1 MEEFQT
7 EQKSNFFMGVICL
20 LAGALVT
27 CVLYFGVSR
36 LGIFSFWVSAIGI
49 TISLMGY
56 NHFVKGSGN
65 FGFILGSILNTIG
78 IIYGEFLDTCAI
90 VAKSYDMSMSDLMF
104 NTDLLREV
112 LITGSFWI
120 YPAIG
125 IAVML
130 VVGFQNRKS
139 DFSDKDN
146 E

>member
-49 TISLMGY
+49 TISVMGY

>member
-7 EQKSNFFMGVICL
+7 EQKSNFFMGIISL
-20 LAGALVT
+20 IAGALVT

-36 LGIFSFWVSAIGI
+36 LGVFSFWVSAVGI

-56 NHFVKGSGN
+56 NYFVKGSGN
-65 FGFILGSILNTIG
+65 FGYILGAILNGIG
-78 IIYGEFLDTCAI
+78 IIYGEFLDGCAEI
-90 VAKSYDMSMSDLMF
+90 AKSYDMSMFDLIF
-104 NTDLLREV
+104 NTDLLKEV
-112 LITGSFWI
+112 LTTGSFWT

-139 DFSDKDN
+139 DFSDKED

>member
-1 MEEFQT
+1 
-7 EQKSNFFMGVICL
+7 MGVICL

-65 FGFILGSILNTIG
+65 FGFILGAILNAAG
-78 IIYGEFLDTCAI
+78 IIYGEFLDGCAEI
-90 VAKSYDMSMSDLMF
+90 AKSYGMSMTDLMF
-104 NTDLLREV
+104 DTDLLREV

-139 DFSDKDN
+139 DFSDKED

>member
-7 EQKSNFFMGVICL
+7 EQKSNFFMGLICL
-20 LAGALVT
+20 IAGALVT
-27 CVLYFGVSR
+27 CVLYFGISR
-36 LGIFSFWVSAIGI
+36 LGFFSFWVSAIGI

-65 FGFILGSILNTIG
+65 FGFILGSILNAIG

>member
-1 MEEFQT
+1 
-7 EQKSNFFMGVICL
+7 MGVICL